1 MKIPGRSDV
10 SVQRE
15 ASEDPGATPSIQQV
29 KSPEKVQIAHPLPVA
44 PSYSYATP
52 TPQASFQSTST
63 PHPGEPFA
71 SLLGD
76 RMGRQRFWSK
86 CSLLV
91 GRKDRDMTFINKY
104 CRLKK

>member
-1 MKIPGRSDV
+1 MKIPGWSDV

-15 ASEDPGATPSIQQV
+15 ASEDPSATPSIQQA
-29 KSPEKVQIAHPLPVA
+29 KSPEEVLIAHPLPVA

-76 RMGRQRFWSK
+76 MMGR
-86 CSLLV
+86 
-91 GRKDRDMTFINKY
+91 
-104 CRLKK
+104 

>member
-1 MKIPGRSDV
+1 VKIPGRSDV

-63 PHPGEPFA
+63 PLPGEPFA

-76 RMGRQRFWSK
+76 RMGRQRF
-86 CSLLV
+86 
-91 GRKDRDMTFINKY
+91 
-104 CRLKK
+104 